1 MLKRITW
8 HFYEIYKVGTVET
21 PFISCYTVYS
31 NSSIIENK
39 MHTEA
44 VCVCVLVLPTLWGP
58 NVPTSMVIP
67 VNSPYGNI
75 FLGPHD
81 ETSL

>member
-1 MLKRITW
+1 M
-8 HFYEIYKVGTVET
+8 GTAET
-21 PFISCYTVYS
+21 PFMLLCTVYS

-39 MHTEA
+39 IHTGA

-58 NVPTSMVIP
+58 NVPTRIVIP
-67 VNSPYGNI
+67 LWEYV
-75 FLGPHD
+75 LGPQD

>member
-1 MLKRITW
+1 MLKGLHSILRNIQGG
-8 HFYEIYKVGTVET
+8 KVGTVET
-21 PFISCYTVYS
+21 SFRFLCTVYS

-58 NVPTSMVIP
+58 NVPTSIIVIA
-67 VNSPYGNI
+67 V
-75 FLGPHD
+75 
-81 ETSL
+81 